1 MNLLFEIIF
10 SAKIQIDIFWKIF
23 LILWRVSQGLLQFS
37 LVFFFSIFQL
47 RLEYFIA
54 VAVAVIVILILVLIV
69 VAVLL
74 VRMCKSRLE
83 ISGISTNSSA
93 FSDKITSVNG
103 SMTALQTSTVFN
115 GSQTVVG
122 NGKVAPVPT
131 KMPKHIQM
139 GTGFRAMAPL
149 PPQPVKPDLLTEAAE
164 RGRNSANTTMTSMG
178 KADSSATASSASQ
191 GSYKMAMENIIEDYS
206 GR

>member
-1 MNLLFEIIF
+1 MCVILIFEKLCTR
-10 SAKIQIDIFWKIF
+10 SAQFEEFFKDYCSF
-23 LILWRVSQGLLQFS
+23 L
-37 LVFFFSIFQL
+37 FSIFQL

-149 PPQPVKPDLLTEAAE
+149 PPQPQPQQKPDLLTEAAE

>member
-1 MNLLFEIIF
+1 MKNFALASLVLKSF
-10 SAKIQIDIFWKIF
+10 SRTTA
-23 LILWRVSQGLLQFS
+23 
-37 LVFFFSIFQL
+37 VFFFSIFQL

-149 PPQPVKPDLLTEAAE
+149 PPQPQPQQKPDLLTEAAE

>member
-1 MNLLFEIIF
+1 MKNFPLSSLNLKSF
-10 SAKIQIDIFWKIF
+10 SRTTA
-23 LILWRVSQGLLQFS
+23 
-37 LVFFFSIFQL
+37 VFFFSIFQL

-149 PPQPVKPDLLTEAAE
+149 PPQPQPQQKPDLLTEAAE

>member
-1 MNLLFEIIF
+1 MIIF
-10 SAKIQIDIFWKIF
+10 PHFVTSFSRTTAVFFSF
-23 LILWRVSQGLLQFS
+23 L
-37 LVFFFSIFQL
+37 FFSIFQL

>member
-1 MNLLFEIIF
+1 M
-10 SAKIQIDIFWKIF
+10 
-23 LILWRVSQGLLQFS
+23 
-37 LVFFFSIFQL
+37 
-47 RLEYFIA
+47 
-54 VAVAVIVILILVLIV
+54 AVAVIVILILVLIV

-74 VRMCKSRLE
+74 VRMCKSRLDS
-83 ISGISTNSSA
+83 SGISTNSSA

-103 SMTALQTSTVFN
+103 SMTALQASQVFN
-115 GSQTVVG
+115 SNGQTMVG

-139 GTGFRAMAPL
+139 GTGFRVQ
-149 PPQPVKPDLLTEAAE
+149 PQKPDLLTEAAE

-206 GR
+206 GRYITYVNSHIVT

>member
-1 MNLLFEIIF
+1 MILICEKLCTRSAHFEEF
-10 SAKIQIDIFWKIF
+10 FKDYCSF
-23 LILWRVSQGLLQFS
+23 L
-37 LVFFFSIFQL
+37 FSIFQL

-149 PPQPVKPDLLTEAAE
+149 PPQPQQKPDLLTEAAE

>member
-1 MNLLFEIIF
+1 M
-10 SAKIQIDIFWKIF
+10 
-23 LILWRVSQGLLQFS
+23 
-37 LVFFFSIFQL
+37 
-47 RLEYFIA
+47 
-54 VAVAVIVILILVLIV
+54 AVAVIVILILVLIV

-149 PPQPVKPDLLTEAAE
+149 PPQPQPQQKPDLLTEAAE

>member
-1 MNLLFEIIF
+1 MC
-10 SAKIQIDIFWKIF
+10 SCKISNEF
-23 LILWRVSQGLLQFS
+23 LYIL
-37 LVFFFSIFQL
+37 FQL

-74 VRMCKSRLE
+74 VRICKHRAGLA
-83 ISGISTNSSA
+83 SGSS
-93 FSDKITSVNG
+93 FSDKIASVNG
-103 SMTALQTSTVFN
+103 SMTGLQNTYSVTKSAPVGMPN
-115 GSQTVVG
+115 NLASAVSCNTVVG

-139 GTGFRAMAPL
+139 GTGFRTI
-149 PPQPVKPDLLTEAAE
+149 PQQQQQKPDLLSEAHNLS
-164 RGRNSANTTMTSMG
+164 RNSVTTTTTTSVVSN
-178 KADSSATASSASQ
+178 KPESSAASSNHSSSH

-206 GR
+206 GTRR